1 MKKAEKS
8 ASRTKS
14 LRKGERDPPPF
25 RIVRFVQGRGEQ
37 RNMDT
42 WLYIPLTSMFSS
54 LQLIIIVNCT
64 SSFS

>member
-14 LRKGERDPPPF
+14 LRGGERDPPPF

-42 WLYIPLTSMFSS
+42 WLYIPLTGH
-54 LQLIIIVNCT
+54 ITTI
-64 SSFS
+64 